1 MPVRTDFRPFC
12 LRIWMSLR
20 TRNTIYTKH
29 LNSRASEGDLLHLS
43 NAQLV
48 AYSRLFSAGVL
59 REFASLGRSPL
70 FSRLAREAGLHQ
82 RRNDLPTIA
91 SAFDAAFDVLKTV
104 NRRDEYIYKAAL
116 TQRVLLG
123 RHSLRTASM
132 LSEFRIGSCKAD
144 LVILNGTATV
154 YEIKSERD
162 SLSRLR
168 NQLEMYRKVFAKVY
182 VIAAER
188 FVEEILRVSDSHVGV
203 LKLSPRLQVQTVREA
218 VCGAD
223 EICGATLLD
232 SLRTSEAIDVLERL
246 GQPVPVAPN
255 TLLRAAMRKI
265 FVELDPSELHRAAVQ
280 VLKAHRSL
288 SGLQDLVT
296 ALPSSLTAA
305 ALTIPLAA
313 VERETLAAAV
323 DVPFDSALAWS

>member
-1 MPVRTDFRPFC
+1 
-12 LRIWMSLR
+12 
-20 TRNTIYTKH
+20 
-29 LNSRASEGDLLHLS
+29 
-43 NAQLV
+43 
-48 AYSRLFSAGVL
+48 
-59 REFASLGRSPL
+59 
-70 FSRLAREAGLHQ
+70 
-82 RRNDLPTIA
+82 
-91 SAFDAAFDVLKTV
+91 
-104 NRRDEYIYKAAL
+104 
-116 TQRVLLG
+116 
-123 RHSLRTASM
+123 M

-162 SLSRLR
+162 SLSRLS

-188 FVEEILRVSDSHVGV
+188 FVEEILRESDSHVGV

-218 VCGAD
+218 ICGAD
-223 EICGATLLD
+223 NICGATLLD
-232 SLRTSEAIDVLERL
+232 SLRTVEAIDVLERL
-246 GQPVPVAPN
+246 GQQVPVAPN
-255 TLLRAAMRKI
+255 TLLRAGLRKI
-265 FVELDPSELHRAAVQ
+265 FVQIDPSELHGAAVQ

-313 VERETLAAAV
+313 RERETLAAAV
-323 DVPFDSALAWS
+323 DAPFENALAWS

>member
-1 MPVRTDFRPFC
+1 M
-12 LRIWMSLR
+12 
-20 TRNTIYTKH
+20 
-29 LNSRASEGDLLHLS
+29 HLS

-48 AYSRLFSAGVL
+48 ACSRLFSAGVL

-70 FSRLAREAGLHQ
+70 FSRFAREAGLHQ
-82 RRNDLPTIA
+82 SRNDLPTIA
-91 SAFDAAFDVLKTV
+91 SAFDAAFAALKPV

-123 RHSLRTASM
+123 THSLRTATM

-162 SLSRLR
+162 SLSRLSK
-168 NQLEMYRKVFAKVY
+168 QLEMYRKVFAKVY

-188 FVEEILRVSDSHVGV
+188 FVEEILRESDPHIGV
-203 LKLSPRLQVQTVREA
+203 LKLSSRFQVQTVREA
-218 VCGAD
+218 
-223 EICGATLLD
+223 ICGAEKICGVTLLD
-232 SLRTSEAIDVLERL
+232 SLRTAEAIDVLERL
-246 GQPVPVAPN
+246 GLAVPVVPN
-255 TLLRAAMRKI
+255 TLLRAELRKI
-265 FVELDPSELHRAAVQ
+265 FVQLDPSELHEAAVQ
-280 VLKAHRSL
+280 VLKVHRSL

-313 VERETLAAAV
+313 GERETLAAAV
-323 DVPFDSALAWS
+323 DAPFENALDWS

>member
-1 MPVRTDFRPFC
+1 MFPYGIRSI
-12 LRIWMSLR
+12 L
-20 TRNTIYTKH
+20 NTWAIERLEKFLY
-29 LNSRASEGDLLHLS
+29 LS

-48 AYSRLFSAGVL
+48 ACSRLFSAGVL

-82 RRNDLPTIA
+82 SRTELPTIA

-162 SLSRLR
+162 SLSRLS

-188 FVEEILRVSDSHVGV
+188 FVEEILRESDSHVGV

-218 VCGAD
+218 ICGAD
-223 EICGATLLD
+223 NICGATLLD
-232 SLRTSEAIDVLERL
+232 SLRTVEAIDVLERL
-246 GQPVPVAPN
+246 GQQVPVAPN
-255 TLLRAAMRKI
+255 TLLRAGLRKI
-265 FVELDPSELHRAAVQ
+265 FVQIDPSELHGAAVQ

-313 VERETLAAAV
+313 RERETLAAAV
-323 DVPFDSALAWS
+323 DAPFENALAWS

>member
-1 MPVRTDFRPFC
+1 
-12 LRIWMSLR
+12 
-20 TRNTIYTKH
+20 
-29 LNSRASEGDLLHLS
+29 
-43 NAQLV
+43 
-48 AYSRLFSAGVL
+48 
-59 REFASLGRSPL
+59 
-70 FSRLAREAGLHQ
+70 
-82 RRNDLPTIA
+82 
-91 SAFDAAFDVLKTV
+91 
-104 NRRDEYIYKAAL
+104 
-116 TQRVLLG
+116 
-123 RHSLRTASM
+123 M

-188 FVEEILRVSDSHVGV
+188 FVEEILRESDSHVGV
-203 LKLSPRLQVQTVREA
+203 LKLSPRFQVQTVREA
-218 VCGAD
+218 ICGAD
-223 EICGATLLD
+223 HICGATLLD
-232 SLRTSEAIDVLERL
+232 SLRTAEAIDVLKRL

-255 TLLRAAMRKI
+255 TLLRAGLRKI
-265 FVELDPSELHRAAVQ
+265 FVQLDPSELHGAAVQ

-288 SGLQDLVT
+288 SGLQTLVT

-313 VERETLAAAV
+313 RERETLAAAI
-323 DVPFDSALAWS
+323 DAPFENALAWS